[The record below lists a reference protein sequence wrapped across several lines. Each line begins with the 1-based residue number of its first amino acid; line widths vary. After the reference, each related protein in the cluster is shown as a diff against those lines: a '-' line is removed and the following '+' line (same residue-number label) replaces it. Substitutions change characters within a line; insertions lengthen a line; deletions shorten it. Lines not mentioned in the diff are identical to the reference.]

1 MIILINFMLAV
12 AALALTVLLL
22 RKKVNLG
29 LVMLMDSVFIAAIAR
44 IPAGK
49 TLDYAITGALSKSTI
64 KLIIILFLIMMLE
77 NIMRNSG
84 MVRKMV
90 DNLKELTGSNR
101 LASAL
106 LPTAL
111 GLLPSPGGARFS
123 CPMVEEVAKENTDS
137 MNKAFINYWFRHIWL
152 DGFILYPGVILA
164 AELLKVSVISLFIR
178 LIPFMLVSVAL
189 GAVFGLVYVKKE
201 KIVRTKPV
209 GQSLVTF
216 TIAMLPVIIVIT
228 VYVLLL
234 NITPYS
240 LEIASG
246 GTVAA
251 LFIIKKYTIKKIIET
266 TIEAFPVKLV
276 IIIVGVMVFKEIL
289 LESGAISSLSGIMNT
304 YGIPPAVL
312 FVLLPFAGGFTS
324 GITVS
329 YVSLTFPILIP
340 LGLDNNLWF
349 SAIAYA
355 AGSVGGMITPLH
367 LCAVMTA
374 DYFETSLVGLL
385 KRVVIAETP
394 LMILSIVVLIILVL

>member
-209 GQSLVTF
+209 GQSLVAF

-251 LFIIKKYTIKKIIET
+251 LFIIKKYTLKKIIET

-374 DYFETSLVGLL
+374 DYFKTSLVGLL

>member
-1 MIILINFMLAV
+1 MIILINFLLAV
-12 AALALTVLLL
+12 TALALTVLLL

-49 TLDYAITGALSKSTI
+49 TLEYAITGALSKSTI

-106 LPTAL
+106 LPIAL

-189 GAVFGLVYVKKE
+189 GAVFGLIYVKKE

-209 GQSLVTF
+209 GQSLAAF
-216 TIAMLPVIIVIT
+216 TIAMFPVIIVIT

-251 LFIIKKYTIKKIIET
+251 LFIIKKYTLKKIVET

-276 IIIVGVMVFKEIL
+276 IIIVGVMAFKEIL

-374 DYFETSLVGLL
+374 DYFKTSLVGLL
-385 KRVVIAETP
+385 KRVVIAEIP
-394 LMILSIVVLIILVL
+394 LMILSIVVLIVLVL

>member
-1 MIILINFMLAV
+1 MIILINFLLAV